1 MAKTDSNGNSSG
13 KARKPTQRFND
24 AKFINWSLSVE
35 QKQQVKAWLPDLE
48 EVDDLE
54 TEIIQEHAKITRSYD
69 EFAECYSCSIVP
81 TAKHKT
87 NYGYILVGKGSTPL
101 KAFKQAVYIH
111 KQVFSG
117 DWSTYSTGGRA
128 EEMDD

>member
-1 MAKTDSNGNSSG
+1 MRDSDGNS
-13 KARKPTQRFND
+13 PTKKRNKSARFND
-24 AKFINWSLSVE
+24 VTFINWALTVE
-35 QKQQVKAWLPDLE
+35 QKAELKQYAPDAE
-48 EVDDLE
+48 EIDDLE
-54 TEIIQEHAKITRSYD
+54 TEIIQENNKITRSYD
-69 EFAECYSCSIVP
+69 DFGACYTCSIVP

-111 KQVFSG
+111 KSIFNG
-117 DWSTYSTGGRA
+117 DWSTYSTGSRS